1 MNRHDT
7 AKQLVT
13 NILERHPEVRSSPL
27 EVLRLVY
34 YSQAYKAKISRS
46 RIDTTID
53 TIQKFNAAE
62 VNMETHLRALREV
75 QNKERPDL
83 RDHAAAAER
92 AAIAAEYREH
102 FSPKDDDPDDPDQ
115 TTLF

>member
-7 AKQLVT
+7 AKTLVT
-13 NILERHPEVRSSPL
+13 DILERHPEARSSPL

-34 YSQAYKAKISRS
+34 YSTAHKAKVSRS

-53 TIQKFNAAE
+53 TIQEFNAAG
-62 VNMETHLRALREV
+62 VNMETHLRAVREV
-75 QNKERPDL
+75 QNEERPDL
-83 RDHAAAAER
+83 KHSAAAAER
-92 AAIAAEYREH
+92 AAIAEEYREH
-102 FSPKDDDPDDPDQ
+102 YSPKDDPDQ

>member
-13 NILERHPEVRSSPL
+13 DILESHPEARSSPL

-34 YSQAYKAKISRS
+34 YSLAYKAKISRS

-53 TIQKFNAAE
+53 TIREFNAAG
-62 VNMETHLRALREV
+62 VNMETHLRAVREV
-75 QNKERPDL
+75 QNEERPDL
-83 RDHAAAAER
+83 KDCTAAAER
-92 AAIAAEYREH
+92 EGIAAEYREH
-102 FSPKDDDPDDPDQ
+102 YAQKKGATDDPNQ

>member
-7 AKQLVT
+7 AKTLVT
-13 NILERHPEVRSSPL
+13 DILERHPEARSSPL

-34 YSQAYKAKISRS
+34 YSTAHKAKVSRS

-53 TIQKFNAAE
+53 TIQEFNAAS
-62 VNMETHLRALREV
+62 
-75 QNKERPDL
+75 
-83 RDHAAAAER
+83 AAAAER
-92 AAIAAEYREH
+92 AAIAEEYREH
-102 FSPKDDDPDDPDQ
+102 YSPKDDPDQ